1 LRFRIADWIHR
12 AHQKENQR
20 TLVLHHPIPDFS
32 INFLTLLTNPFLA
45 NAMTH
50 YFAAQIRIH
59 DPEEYEKYLE
69 NFDEIFSQYK
79 GEYLAI
85 DESPTVLEGKWDYT
99 KSVLVKFSSRQD
111 FEDWYYSEDYQR
123 ILKHRLNASDCDTI
137 LLEGLD

>member
-1 LRFRIADWIHR
+1 
-12 AHQKENQR
+12 
-20 TLVLHHPIPDFS
+20 
-32 INFLTLLTNPFLA
+32 
-45 NAMTH
+45 MTH

-85 DESPTVLEGKWDYT
+85 DESPTVLEGEWDYT
-99 KSVLVKFSSRQD
+99 KSVLVKFNSRQE

-123 ILKHRLNASDCDTI
+123 ILRYRLNASDCDTI